1 MSKWTLKLLKSYK
14 ALRLMEVHKQA
25 EPKFART
32 LKLLYP
38 LLAKRHG
45 ADGGNAVM
53 DLGNGL
59 GGETI
64 GSSADEAFVFGA
76 GKPHVAS
83 SEEEDGSGDKADQ
96 KETHIVMGTGMRQK
110 YVNAGH
116 VSIGK
121 VNLDGSHDDK
131 GQNHDLMGLEASDY
145 KIAPDDEETG
155 DDNDKEPS
163 PTKY

>member
-1 MSKWTLKLLKSYK
+1 MLSRGSAVEAQNRMMMAAGELFQGFETLTQEQYYFKMVDRTFKLLVEQLLVYMNGLPQTESSLSKWTLKLLKSYK

-45 ADGGNAVM
+45 ADTGNAVM

-76 GKPHVAS
+76 GKPNVAS
-83 SEEEDGSGDKADQ
+83 SEDEDGSGDKAD
-96 KETHIVMGTGMRQK
+96 
-110 YVNAGH
+110 
-116 VSIGK
+116 
-121 VNLDGSHDDK
+121 
-131 GQNHDLMGLEASDY
+131 
-145 KIAPDDEETG
+145 
-155 DDNDKEPS
+155 
-163 PTKY
+163 